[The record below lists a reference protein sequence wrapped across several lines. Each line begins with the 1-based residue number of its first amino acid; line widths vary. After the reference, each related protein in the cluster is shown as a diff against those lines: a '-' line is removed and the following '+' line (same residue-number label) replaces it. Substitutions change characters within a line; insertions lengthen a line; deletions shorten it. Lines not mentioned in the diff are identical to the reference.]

1 MKNNLLL
8 NRMLHSI
15 AFMILIVPQLAGAA
29 AIADAQTIWRLLDY
43 VAVDYPNAVRSGS
56 VIAPAEYTEMQ
67 DFAGTVQREI
77 AALPPKAQQPGLA
90 TGATALTA
98 AISSKADGAV
108 VAALARQL
116 ATDLLSAYP
125 VPLAPSAP
133 PDLARGTALYAT
145 ECSACHGTMGQGD
158 GPLAANLTP
167 KPVNFSDASRA
178 RERSVFG
185 LYQVVTQ
192 GLDGT
197 SMPSFAALPDADR
210 WALAFTV
217 GQFAFPANQSDAGK
231 AFWEGRSQFREALP
245 NLEAL
250 VSQRP
255 TVLAESSDEATASA
269 LTAYLRRHPAAV
281 LPTRTQSLQIV
292 RAHLAEAVAAFRQGD
307 RESAGRLAVAA
318 YLDGFEPLEPVL
330 AIKAPDLMRTIETA
344 MTGLRGQIASGV
356 EPKQIEQAVAGIESD
371 LALAEAALESNSS
384 SAGSAFAGAFAI
396 LLREGVEALLVVVA
410 ILAFLRKAGRAE
422 AIRYVHGGTLVALL
436 GGVATWGA
444 ATYLVTISGA
454 SREVIEGASGLF
466 AAAVLV
472 FIGIWM
478 HGKSQAGAWQKYV
491 REKIGA
497 ALSKQ
502 SLWGL
507 FVLSFV
513 VVYREVFET
522 ILFYIALWS
531 QGNGHAV
538 IAGGLAASL
547 SLAVIA
553 WLLLRYSK
561 RLPLAQFF
569 SWSALLMA
577 VLAVVLTGK
586 GVAGLQE
593 ANLIASH
600 LIDLPRIDLLG
611 CYPTLQG
618 VTAQAFCA
626 AILMVGFLWNRYTA
640 NQNVESNPSV
650 EGGR

>member
-1 MKNNLLL
+1 MTLITRTLTITLLL
-8 NRMLHSI
+8 FPLLLR
-15 AFMILIVPQLAGAA
+15 AVGP
-29 AIADAQTIWRLLDY
+29 ADAQTIWRLLDY
-43 VAVDYPNAVRSGS
+43 VAVDYPNAVQAGA
-56 VIAPAEYTEMQ
+56 VVATGEYAEMQ

-77 AALPPKAQQPGLA
+77 AALPPKAQQSDLVK
-90 TGATALTA
+90 GASALTA
-98 AISSKADGAV
+98 AITSKADGAV
-108 VAALARQL
+108 VATLARQL
-116 ATDLLSAYP
+116 ATELLSAYP
-125 VPLAPSAP
+125 VPLAPSAA
-133 PDLARGTALYAT
+133 PDLAKGTALYAT
-145 ECSACHGTMGQGD
+145 QCSGCHGTMGRGD

-167 KPVNFSDASRA
+167 KPVNFTDATRA
-178 RERSVFG
+178 RERSIFG

-217 GQFAFPANQSDAGK
+217 GQFAFPASEVDAGK
-231 AFWEGRSQFREALP
+231 ALWEGKPQFREALP

-255 TVLAESSDEATASA
+255 ASLATSSDEATASA
-269 LTAYLRRHPAAV
+269 LTAYLRRHPEAV

-292 RAHLAEAVAAFRQGD
+292 RAHLAEAVAAYQQGN

-356 EPKQIEQAVAGIESD
+356 EPKQIEQAVAGIESN
-371 LALAEAALESNSS
+371 LALAETALDTNSS

-478 HGKSQAGAWQKYV
+478 HGKSQAGAWQQYV
-491 REKIGA
+491 RQKIGA

-522 ILFYIALWS
+522 ILFYVALWS

-538 IAGGLAASL
+538 IAGALAASA

-577 VLAVVLTGK
+577 LLAVVLTGK

-593 ANLIASH
+593 ANLISSQ
-600 LIDLPRIDLLG
+600 LINLPRVDLLG
-611 CYPTLQG
+611 FYPTAQG
-618 VTAQAFCA
+618 VMAQALCA
-626 AILMVGFLWNRYTA
+626 AVLILGFLWNRHTA
-640 NQNVESNPSV
+640 NQKVESRPVV
-650 EGGR
+650 ERSQ

>member
-1 MKNNLLL
+1 MTLLARTL
-8 NRMLHSI
+8 IGVLML
-15 AFMILIVPQLAGAA
+15 FPIVAGAA
-29 AIADAQTIWRLLDY
+29 EPAQAQTIWRLLDY
-43 VAVDYPNAVRSGS
+43 VAVDYPHAVNAGAVVSAS
-56 VIAPAEYTEMQ
+56 EYAEMQ

-77 AALPPKAQQPGLA
+77 AALPPASHQSELSTAAG
-90 TGATALTA
+90 ALTA
-98 AISSKADGAV
+98 AIASKAEAGT
-108 VAALARQL
+108 VATLARQL
-116 ATDLLSAYP
+116 ATDLLKAYP

-133 PDLARGTALYAT
+133 PDLARGASLYAAQ
-145 ECSACHGTMGQGD
+145 CAGCHGATGHSD
-158 GPLAANLTP
+158 GPLAAQLKPT
-167 KPVNFSDASRA
+167 PVNFTNIERA

-197 SMPSFAALPDADR
+197 SMPSFASLPEADR

-217 GQFAFPANQSDAGK
+217 GQFAFPASQSDAGK
-231 AFWEGRSQFREALP
+231 TFWEGKQSLRAALP
-245 NLEAL
+245 SLEAL

-255 TVLAESSDEATASA
+255 AELAASTDEATASA
-269 LTAYLRRHPAAV
+269 LTAYLRRHPEAV

-292 RAHLAEAVAAFRQGD
+292 RAHLTEAVAAYRLGN
-307 RESAGRLAVAA
+307 REAAGRLAVAA

-356 EPKQIEQAVAGIESD
+356 DPQQIEQAVAGIEGN
-371 LALAEAALESNSS
+371 LTLAETALDTQSS

-436 GGVATWGA
+436 GGVATWAA

-478 HGKSQAGAWQKYV
+478 HGKSQAGAWQRYV

-497 ALSKQ
+497 ALSQQ

-522 ILFYIALWS
+522 ILFYVALWS
-531 QGNGHAV
+531 EGNGHAV
-538 IAGGLAASL
+538 IAGALAASL

-569 SWSALLMA
+569 SLSALLMA

-593 ANLIASH
+593 ANLISSR

-611 CYPTLQG
+611 FYPTAQG
-618 VTAQAFCA
+618 VTAQALCA
-626 AILMVGFLWNRYTA
+626 LVLVIGFLWNRHKGNQAAVPQTA
-640 NQNVESNPSV
+640 VASRSGSV
-650 EGGR
+650 

>member
-1 MKNNLLL
+1 MTSIFRNLAFTLLL
-8 NRMLHSI
+8 FPLLLR
-15 AFMILIVPQLAGAA
+15 AAGP
-29 AIADAQTIWRLLDY
+29 ADAQTVWRLLDY
-43 VAVDYPNAVRSGS
+43 VAVDYPHAVQGGT
-56 VIAPAEYTEMQ
+56 VIATSEYAEMQ

-77 AALPPKAQQPGLA
+77 STLPPSRAQTTLVV
-90 TGATALTA
+90 GAEALQTAIA
-98 AISSKADGAV
+98 SKADGTV
-108 VAALARQL
+108 VAKLARQL
-116 ATDLLSAYP
+116 ATDLLKAYP

-133 PDLARGTALYAT
+133 PDLARGASLYAT
-145 ECSACHGTMGQGD
+145 QCAGCHGATGHGD
-158 GPLAANLTP
+158 GPLAAQLTP
-167 KPVNFSDASRA
+167 PPVNFTNVERAS
-178 RERSVFG
+178 ERSLFG

-197 SMPSFAALPDADR
+197 SMPGFASLPESDR

-217 GQFAFPANQSDAGK
+217 GQFAFPASQSDTGK
-231 AFWEGRSQFREALP
+231 ALWESKQPFRAALP
-245 NLEAL
+245 SLEAL

-255 TVLAESSDEATASA
+255 AELAARTDEATASA
-269 LTAYLRRHPAAV
+269 LTAYLRRHPEAV

-292 RAHLAEAVAAFRQGD
+292 RAHLNEAVAAYRQGN
-307 RESAGRLAVAA
+307 RESAARLAVAA

-356 EPKQIEQAVAGIESD
+356 EPQQIEQAVAGIERN
-371 LALAEAALESNSS
+371 LALAETAIDTQSS
-384 SAGSAFAGAFAI
+384 SAGSAFAGAFAV
-396 LLREGVEALLVVVA
+396 LLREGVEALLVVVG

-436 GGVATWGA
+436 GGVATWAA

-478 HGKSQAGAWQKYV
+478 HGKSQAGAWQRYV
-491 REKIGA
+491 RDKIGA
-497 ALSKQ
+497 ALSQQ

-522 ILFYIALWS
+522 ILFYVALWS
-531 QGNGHAV
+531 EGNGHAV
-538 IAGGLAASL
+538 IAGALAASL

-569 SWSALLMA
+569 SLSALLMA

-593 ANLIASH
+593 ANLLSSR

-611 CYPTLQG
+611 FYPTVQG
-618 VTAQAFCA
+618 VSAQGLCA
-626 AILMVGFLWNRYTA
+626 LVLVIGFLWNRHGSGPATGTQQPAGA
-640 NQNVESNPSV
+640 NH
-650 EGGR
+650 

>member
-1 MKNNLLL
+1 MKLIARVLTLTLLL
-8 NRMLHSI
+8 FPLLLR
-15 AFMILIVPQLAGAA
+15 AAGPAE
-29 AIADAQTIWRLLDY
+29 AQTIWRLLDY
-43 VAVDYPNAVRSGS
+43 VAVDYPNAVQSGS
-56 VIAPAEYTEMQ
+56 VIAAGEYAEMQ

-77 AALPPKAQQPGLA
+77 AALPPKAQQPELA
-90 TGATALTA
+90 KGAAALTA
-98 AISSKADGAV
+98 AITGKADGAV

-116 ATDLLSAYP
+116 AIDLLSAYP
-125 VPLAPSAP
+125 VPLAPSAS

-145 ECSACHGTMGQGD
+145 QCSGCHGAMGRGD

-167 KPVNFSDASRA
+167 KPVNFTDATRA

-217 GQFAFPANQSDAGK
+217 GQFAFPASQGDAGK
-231 AFWEGRSQFREALP
+231 TLWEGKPQFRETLP

-255 TVLAESSDEATASA
+255 AALAASSDEAAASA
-269 LTAYLRRHPAAV
+269 LTAYLRRHPEAV

-292 RAHLAEAVAAFRQGD
+292 RAHLGEAVAAYQQGN

-356 EPKQIEQAVAGIESD
+356 EPKQIEQAVAGIESN
-371 LALAEAALESNSS
+371 LALAETALDTNSS
-384 SAGSAFAGAFAI
+384 SACSAFAGAFAI

-478 HGKSQAGAWQKYV
+478 HGKSQAGAWQQYV
-491 REKIGA
+491 RQKIGA

-522 ILFYIALWS
+522 ILFYVALWS

-538 IAGGLAASL
+538 IAGALAASL

-586 GVAGLQE
+586 GIAGLQE
-593 ANLIASH
+593 ANLIASQ
-600 LIDLPRIDLLG
+600 LINLPRIDLLG
-611 CYPTLQG
+611 FYPTLQG
-618 VTAQAFCA
+618 VSAQGLCA
-626 AILMVGFLWNRYTA
+626 VVLVLGFLWNRYVA
-640 NQNVESNPSV
+640 NQAAEKPPVMAGSP
-650 EGGR
+650 